1 MQNYRRLI
9 AVFMTTIMLIS
20 IFSTTLASAAEVENT
35 DTQAQT
41 DVVEVAVDDEI
52 TDTAANTDVTT
63 TAAGLAAAEGIS
75 HLKRKGKGLILPLQ
89 EWHAMIRDKD

>member
-1 MQNYRRLI
+1 MQIIDENRYVELSKVI
-9 AVFMTTIMLIS
+9 TKITGFTYKGGQLT
-20 IFSTTLASAAEVENT
+20 EVVYEKDGFNVK
-35 DTQAQT
+35 A
-41 DVVEVAVDDEI
+41 
-52 TDTAANTDVTT
+52 VTT